1 MKSMRDVVIVDGL
14 RTAVGKWQGTL
25 AMVNAETMAAR
36 LLLEL
41 IERNKLDPDTIDLC
55 LMGNVDNHSNSPNL
69 GRLALLQAGLPH
81 HIAGYSVE
89 HQCGSSLA
97 AVNVGYMHI
106 ATGNADIVCAGGA
119 ENMSNLPYWIENARQ
134 GFRLDEKG
142 LKLHCEFME
151 TARRVCGPELYPTG
165 INMGLTAENLAD
177 RYSIS
182 RREQDDYALRSQTLA
197 AEAQRKGR
205 FKAEI
210 MPLEVDGRNG
220 PTLFDTDEY
229 IKSDTTLESLASLRA
244 TFKKDGTVTAGN
256 ASGMN
261 DGASAV
267 LMMTREKALELDL
280 KAVASIGEHTNVGCD
295 PAVMGISPAYAIR
308 NILKKAGTSM
318 DDYGLFEVNEAF
330 AAQTLAVLKE
340 LGVTG
345 KRMERFN
352 VNGGAIALGHPLGAS
367 GTRLVITLL
376 EEMKLR
382 GVKRGIAGLC
392 CGGGTG
398 VATEFILED

>member
-14 RTAVGKWQGTL
+14 RTAIGKWQGTL
-25 AMVNAETMAAR
+25 TMVNAETMVAQ
-36 LLLEL
+36 LLQEL
-41 IERNKLDPDTIDLC
+41 IKRNTLDPEAIDLC

-69 GRLALLQAGLPH
+69 GRLALLEARLPQ

-106 ATGNADIVCAGGA
+106 ATGNADIVFAGGA

-151 TARRVCGPELYPTG
+151 TARRVCGPDLYPTG

-177 RYSIS
+177 QHGIS
-182 RREQDDYALRSQTLA
+182 RKEQDEYALRSQTLC
-197 AEAQRKGR
+197 AEAQKKGR

-210 MPLEVDGRNG
+210 MPMEVAGRKG
-220 PTLFDTDEY
+220 PVVFDTDEY
-229 IKSDTTLESLASLRA
+229 PKHDTTMESLSALRA
-244 TFKKDGTVTAGN
+244 AFKKDGTVTAGN

-261 DGASAV
+261 DGASCV
-267 LMMTREKALELDL
+267 LMMTREKAQNLGL
-280 KAVASIGEHTNVGCD
+280 KPIASIGEHVNVGCD
-295 PAVMGISPAYAIR
+295 PAIMGISPAYAI
-308 NILKKAGTSM
+308 KKIFQRAGTSL

-340 LGVTG
+340 LGVTE
-345 KRMERFN
+345 KQMDRFN

-376 EEMKLR
+376 EEMKQR

-398 VATEFILED
+398 VATEFVLED